1 MARVTVEDCLEAVDN
16 QYDLIILAKERTLQI
31 AAGDPALVEEDNDKK
46 TVISLREI
54 GDKKIDI
61 KKLTEST
68 IDRARDHPEDA
79 TVQEDFDAPEG
90 DAFEEIYK
98 GEVSKSGLAIL
109 PSKRSRKVPAANAV
123 ADDDDDAPSSD
134 ADLLLRCA
142 RAVAV
147 HYLSEQLAKR
157 GYDSRSLELAEAV
170 VESMP
175 TDQLAAAMT
184 KDPRQLLR
192 LVLHKGVQAGFD
204 FAQEWFEECTEELK
218 EDVRTKLMHVLDVSE
233 EQCDKIAEQ
242 MAGGL

>member
-31 AAGDPALVEEDNDKK
+31 AAGDPALVDEDNDKK

-61 KKLTEST
+61 KKLTEAT

-109 PSKRSRKVPAANAV
+109 PSKRSRKVPAANA
-123 ADDDDDAPSSD
+123 AAEDDDAD
-134 ADLLLRCA
+134 
-142 RAVAV
+142 
-147 HYLSEQLAKR
+147 
-157 GYDSRSLELAEAV
+157 
-170 VESMP
+170 
-175 TDQLAAAMT
+175 TDT
-184 KDPRQLLR
+184 D
-192 LVLHKGVQAGFD
+192 
-204 FAQEWFEECTEELK
+204 
-218 EDVRTKLMHVLDVSE
+218 DVSE
-233 EQCDKIAEQ
+233 EVIDETAEEK
-242 MAGGL
+242 AE

>member
-61 KKLTEST
+61 KKLTEAT

-79 TVQEDFDAPEG
+79 MVQEDFDAPEG

-109 PSKRSRKVPAANAV
+109 PSKRSRKVPAANA
-123 ADDDDDAPSSD
+123 AAAEDDDAD
-134 ADLLLRCA
+134 
-142 RAVAV
+142 
-147 HYLSEQLAKR
+147 
-157 GYDSRSLELAEAV
+157 
-170 VESMP
+170 
-175 TDQLAAAMT
+175 TDT
-184 KDPRQLLR
+184 D
-192 LVLHKGVQAGFD
+192 
-204 FAQEWFEECTEELK
+204 
-218 EDVRTKLMHVLDVSE
+218 DVSE
-233 EQCDKIAEQ
+233 EVIDETAEEK
-242 MAGGL
+242 AE

>member
-61 KKLTEST
+61 KKLTEAT

-109 PSKRSRKVPAANAV
+109 PSKRSRKVPAANA
-123 ADDDDDAPSSD
+123 AAEDDDAD
-134 ADLLLRCA
+134 
-142 RAVAV
+142 
-147 HYLSEQLAKR
+147 
-157 GYDSRSLELAEAV
+157 
-170 VESMP
+170 
-175 TDQLAAAMT
+175 TDT
-184 KDPRQLLR
+184 D
-192 LVLHKGVQAGFD
+192 
-204 FAQEWFEECTEELK
+204 
-218 EDVRTKLMHVLDVSE
+218 DVSDDVIDETAE
-233 EQCDKIAEQ
+233 EKAE
-242 MAGGL
+242 

>member
-61 KKLTEST
+61 KKLTEAT

-109 PSKRSRKVPAANAV
+109 PSKRSRKVPAANA
-123 ADDDDDAPSSD
+123 AAEDDDSD
-134 ADLLLRCA
+134 
-142 RAVAV
+142 
-147 HYLSEQLAKR
+147 
-157 GYDSRSLELAEAV
+157 
-170 VESMP
+170 
-175 TDQLAAAMT
+175 TDT
-184 KDPRQLLR
+184 D
-192 LVLHKGVQAGFD
+192 
-204 FAQEWFEECTEELK
+204 
-218 EDVRTKLMHVLDVSE
+218 DVSE
-233 EQCDKIAEQ
+233 EVIDETTEEKAE
-242 MAGGL
+242 